1 VHLQAATPGQ
11 RGDVRQAFLEQGQG
25 GDRLQLEAEVAGL
38 QAREVDG
45 VGDQLGQVM
54 GIPGDLGQALALPGG
69 QRPVGVHEHQIH
81 VPDDVVERRVQLVA
95 DRRQEFLFDA
105 IGGLIGLLGG
115 EGGTAAGGDVPEE
128 ERLPGGPVIA
138 VWMWQAAEFDPAL
151 ALGSVDG
158 SLALAGGSR

>member
-1 VHLQAATPGQ
+1 
-11 RGDVRQAFLEQGQG
+11 
-25 GDRLQLEAEVAGL
+25 
-38 QAREVDG
+38 
-45 VGDQLGQVM
+45 M

-95 DRRQEFLFDA
+95 DRRQELLFDA

-115 EGGTAAGGDVPEE
+115 EGGAAAGGDVPEE

>member
-1 VHLQAATPGQ
+1 
-11 RGDVRQAFLEQGQG
+11 
-25 GDRLQLEAEVAGL
+25 
-38 QAREVDG
+38 
-45 VGDQLGQVM
+45 M

-115 EGGTAAGGDVPEE
+115 EGGAAAGGDVPEE

-158 SLALAGGSR
+158 SLALAGGSRVDFGDAPPVIHNDQAVAHLGDGLPIGRWGGQLSGGLVAALARPALPP